1 MDTTTNL
8 TCDIFACYQWGKN
21 GLFKK
26 WCWSSCL
33 SIWEKMQLYVYLSL
47 LSSGELKIL
56 KVKGQL
62 LVWDFLK
69 EIRGKYRYDEEG
81 FIKHEMKKP
90 KTQRK
95 NTEIY
100 YIKIKKVCSWNY
112 SIKKVKRQIMNLG
125 KIFF

>member
-1 MDTTTNL
+1 
-8 TCDIFACYQWGKN
+8 
-21 GLFKK
+21 
-26 WCWSSCL
+26 
-33 SIWEKMQLYVYLSL
+33 MQLYVYLSL

-69 EIRGKYRYDEEG
+69 EIRGKYRYDEER

-100 YIKIKKVCSWNY
+100 
-112 SIKKVKRQIMNLG
+112 
-125 KIFF
+125 